1 MKTLIAA
8 LSLVATSVAA
18 DAVRPRI
25 VGMAYAGVRVHDL
38 NASRHFYGDLLG
50 LEEAFAHDD
59 FHYFKVN
66 DRQFIVLIPESKPEE
81 QRFLG
86 QAWETDDA
94 EGLFAYIK
102 AQGIKVRDQRV
113 NRGADYDMS

>member
-1 MKTLIAA
+1 MKRLVLIATLSIAA
-8 LSLVATSVAA
+8 LTAA
-18 DAVRPRI
+18 DPVKRPRI
-25 VGMAYAGVRVHDL
+25 LGMAYAGVRVHDL

-94 EGLFAYIK
+94 EGLFAYFK
-102 AQGIKVRDQRV
+102 AQGIKVRDQ
-113 NRGADYDMS
+113 